1 MQGKERDIF
10 EGHALLICSDLIN
23 YMNSLSLSLGT
34 TIKFDLLER

>member
-23 YMNSLSLSLGT
+23 YMNSLSLGT